1 MSVTKQAADRWR
13 TVARAEEIAP
23 GQCTAAVVDDR
34 MVAVVNLDGTFYAI
48 DNICTHAYAELCD
61 GMIFGDRIQCPL
73 HGAQF
78 NIRTG
83 AAETPPAYEP
93 LKAYPVR
100 VTDDGCIQIDPG

>member
-1 MSVTKQAADRWR
+1 
-13 TVARAEEIAP
+13 
-23 GQCTAAVVDDR
+23 
-34 MVAVVNLDGTFYAI
+34 MVAVINLGGTFYAI

-93 LKAYPVR
+93 LKTYPVR
-100 VTDDGCIQIDPG
+100 ILNDGSIQIGPG